1 MENTANTLVGEHL
14 FPSPH
19 HTVTSLASLQD
30 GDSDVCITCNGK
42 QYQFTTD
49 QRRSIASSLIEGM
62 PSVPYSICT
71 CLMSVPGD
79 ILDAVLAHVIV
90 IGDGRYVCDMAPH
103 LTHAVKEMVTSSDKF
118 AQLRPCMEKWAGIV
132 EVTENERWRGYC
144 VAESLQLLD
153 KAIREVK

>member
-1 MENTANTLVGEHL
+1 
-14 FPSPH
+14 
-19 HTVTSLASLQD
+19 
-30 GDSDVCITCNGK
+30 
-42 QYQFTTD
+42 
-49 QRRSIASSLIEGM
+49 M

-71 CLMSVPGD
+71 CLMGVPGD

-90 IGDGRYVCDMAPH
+90 IGDGRYVCDVAPY

-118 AQLRPCMEKWAGIV
+118 ARLRPCMEKWAGIV
-132 EVTENERWRGYC
+132 EVRENERWRGYC